1 MSLLKILLGIHL
13 ASPDADPLDPYFAA
27 HDPRKFSSPFPPT
40 PTIIWAPAF
49 LNKTIRLQL

>member
-40 PTIIWAPAF
+40 PTIIWAAAS
-49 LNKTIRLQL
+49 LNKTLRLS